1 MKENNNLDI
10 DDFGFKTTSE
20 GDEYIIYHFIDVQ
33 DLTKNNSTLK
43 DCYKELIDTDKDD
56 NISVSSS
63 YKNENGLYEADP
75 FANRSIGFIID
86 DGYKIKHMFKK
97 NIMSEKTQLTF
108 DNNKRLT
115 ETEIKDYFD
124 DKKNRNENEINF
136 LNHLKNSDTRW
147 KKILNSAIQKAKQGI
162 KKGDNIKFEFTDD
175 FMHKYYNEKADLTR
189 YTKDKYLSINDK
201 DECRAYG
208 NGKRIKVDIDRYKTE
223 NKYQQCYNDIINNN
237 FCFSIENNEWLI
249 QKNQKHLGV
258 KSLFV
263 NISEKSEETRNFHQ
277 RYYNTRKQR
286 LEEIATNMNDI
297 VNMQLDTFNHINIPF
312 RDERNKEI
320 TFPTLYEFAELIK
333 DMCKQED
340 LNIPDNYP
348 KLEDIIFRCK
358 SKIEEKFQ
366 NKINDIFGKKK
377 KCFFNDN
384 SHKLLNERSSYWK
397 HSLFIGRINECYN
410 EILKSRDKNL
420 GKNATD
426 IDKMQYYIDNM
437 TILFNAI
444 SKYEQLHQGEEEKI
458 ENSLSKNS
466 LLSIKD
472 KQLRC

>member
-1 MKENNNLDI
+1 MKDSNNLDI
-10 DDFGFKTTSE
+10 DDFGFKTTPG
-20 GDEYIIYHFIDVQ
+20 GDEYIIYHFIDAHN
-33 DLTKNNSTLK
+33 LKKNNVTLK
-43 DCYKELIDTDKDD
+43 DCYETLMDTDKDD
-56 NISVSSS
+56 DISVSSS

-97 NIMSEKTQLTF
+97 NIMSKKTQLTF
-108 DNNKRLT
+108 DNNKRLVT
-115 ETEIKDYFD
+115 TGIKDYLD

-201 DECRAYG
+201 DECCVYG
-208 NGKRIKVDIDRYKTE
+208 NDKRIKVDIDRYKKE
-223 NKYQQCYNDIINNN
+223 NNYQQFYNDIINDN
-237 FCFSIENNEWLI
+237 FCFSIEYNEWLI
-249 QKNQKHLGV
+249 QKNQKHLGI
-258 KSLFV
+258 KSLFI
-263 NISEKSEETRNFHQ
+263 NISGKVEETQNFNGQKYHNSRQ
-277 RYYNTRKQR
+277 QR
-286 LEEIATNMNDI
+286 LKEIAENMNNI

-333 DMCKQED
+333 DMCEKEGINIPNDYPKQEEIV
-340 LNIPDNYP
+340 N
-348 KLEDIIFRCK
+348 RCK
-358 SKIEEKFQ
+358 VKIEEKFQ

-397 HSLFIGRINECYN
+397 HSLFINKINDLYEK
-410 EILKSRDKNL
+410 ILENMSNQ
-420 GKNATD
+420 NN
-426 IDKMQYYIDNM
+426 YIDSM
-437 TILFNAI
+437 VMLYNAI
-444 SKYEQLHQGEEEKI
+444 SKYEKLFQEEEKI
-458 ENSLSKNS
+458 KNSLSETS
-466 LLSIKD
+466 LLSIED